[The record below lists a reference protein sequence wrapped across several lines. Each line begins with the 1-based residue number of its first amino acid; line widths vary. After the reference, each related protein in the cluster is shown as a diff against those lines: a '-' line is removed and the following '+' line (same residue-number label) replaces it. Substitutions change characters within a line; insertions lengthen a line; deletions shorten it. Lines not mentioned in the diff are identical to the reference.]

1 MSIIFILCLL
11 PLWFAGFAGGIWI
24 GSYIDSI
31 KQSLPTE
38 RTPTLL
44 MAILSALLA
53 IFMMLVIILLKWHIK
68 NV

>member
-1 MSIIFILCLL
+1 MSVIFILCLL
-11 PLWFAGFAGGIWI
+11 PVWFAGFAGGIWI

-31 KQSLPTE
+31 KQKLCIE
-38 RTPTLL
+38 RIPMLL
-44 MAILSALLA
+44 MAILSVLLA